1 MEVPLKMIL
10 TAFSETASLN
20 DFVSDKKKKKSLQK
34 LFLAKP

>member
-20 DFVSDKKKKKSLQK
+20 DFVSDKKKKSLQK
-34 LFLAKP
+34 LSS

>member
-20 DFVSDKKKKKSLQK
+20 DFVSDKKKVCKNS
-34 LFLAKP
+34 F

>member
-1 MEVPLKMIL
+1 MKVPLKTIL

-20 DFVSDKKKKKSLQK
+20 EFVSDPKNSAKT

>member
-20 DFVSDKKKKKSLQK
+20 DFVSDKKKKKVCKNS
-34 LFLAKP
+34 F

>member
-20 DFVSDKKKKKSLQK
+20 DFVSDKKKKVCKN
-34 LFLAKP
+34 FLAKP

>member
-20 DFVSDKKKKKSLQK
+20 GFVSDPKILQK

>member
-20 DFVSDKKKKKSLQK
+20 EFVSNSKILQK

>member
-20 DFVSDKKKKKSLQK
+20 DFVMDCVMGKKT
-34 LFLAKP
+34 AKTL